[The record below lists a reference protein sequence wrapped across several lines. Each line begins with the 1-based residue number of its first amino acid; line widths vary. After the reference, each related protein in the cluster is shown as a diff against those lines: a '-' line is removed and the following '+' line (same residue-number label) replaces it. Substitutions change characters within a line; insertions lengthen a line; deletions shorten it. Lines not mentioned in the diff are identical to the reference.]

1 MEFSGVAGAESA
13 WRVVMSD
20 NLETKV
26 RCAAVAGW
34 WTLLIAAV
42 IFLVQWVVYLLVV
55 PAQPAWVLTL
65 WGPGA
70 TWETVRT
77 TWFWFLA
84 GFKALLILL
93 AFFLVW
99 LTLWGRQLEKRSGNT
114 S

>member
-1 MEFSGVAGAESA
+1 MNDMF
-13 WRVVMSD
+13 
-20 NLETKV
+20 ETKV

-34 WTLLIAAV
+34 WTVLVAAG
-42 IFLVQWVVYLLVV
+42 IFLIQWVIYLLVV

-70 TWETVRT
+70 TWEAVRT

-84 GFKALLILL
+84 GFKTFLLVV

-99 LTLWGRQLEKRSGNT
+99 LSFWARQLRKRTRNP
-114 S
+114 